1 MPLEMAQLVP
11 RSDPNKPLKVQFNPQ
26 SLRVNYRAMGAVG
39 IQRAAEGGEAS
50 GARTQRTGF
59 SAGLT
64 MELFFDT
71 SETGDDVRNATL
83 PIANLLQAQSKTE
96 APTVDFQWG
105 TFLFSGTVDSMDET
119 LDLFSEGGVPLR
131 ATVNLSM
138 SATAPDQFRQGGAG
152 GGGGAGLAAGFS
164 AGVGV
169 SAGVSVGASFSA
181 GASLSAGAAIG
192 TTPLTLAR
200 SGDTLQGLSARAG
213 ADWKA
218 VASANNVD
226 NPRLLQPGAVLNL
239 NARASAGTR

>member
-59 SAGLT
+59 SAGL
-64 MELFFDT
+64 
-71 SETGDDVRNATL
+71 

-105 TFLFSGTVDSMDET
+105 TFLFTGTVDSMDET

-192 TTPLTLAR
+192 
-200 SGDTLQGLSARAG
+200 
-213 ADWKA
+213 
-218 VASANNVD
+218 
-226 NPRLLQPGAVLNL
+226 
-239 NARASAGTR
+239 

>member
-1 MPLEMAQLVP
+1 MPLEMAQLVQ
-11 RSDPNKPLKVQFNPQ
+11 RSEPARRLTVQFNPQ
-26 SLRVNYRAMGAVG
+26 SLRINYRATGAVG
-39 IQRAAEGGEAS
+39 TQRTVEGGEAT

-59 SAGLT
+59 TAGLT

-71 SETGDDVRNATL
+71 SETGEDVRLATL
-83 PIANLLQAQSKTE
+83 PIANLLQAQSRTE

-105 TFLFSGTVDSMDET
+105 TFLFTGTVDSMDET

-138 SATAPDQFRQGGAG
+138 SATAPDQFRHGGAG
-152 GGGGAGLAAGFS
+152 IGLSVGFA

-169 SAGVSVGASFSA
+169 GAGVSAGASFSA
-181 GASLSAGAAIG
+181 GASLSAGAAVG